1 MITIEKLLCPV
12 DFFPASHT
20 AFKYATAL
28 AATHQRNCFKD
39 TTNKTHP
46 EDLCPESEFFPR

>member
-1 MITIEKLLCPV
+1 MITIEKILCPV

-20 AFKYATAL
+20 AICDRSCGDSPEEL
-28 AATHQRNCFKD
+28 LKD

-46 EDLCPESEFFPR
+46 EDLCPESEFFAR